1 MKKILLMGNPNVGK
15 SVVFARLT
23 GAKVI
28 ASNYPG
34 TTVDFYKGKI
44 KIGEEIY
51 ELIDAP
57 GTYSLEPSNKA
68 EEVAKKLLEE
78 ADIVINVVDATN
90 LERNLYLT
98 LQLLET
104 KKPMIVALNLWDEAK
119 HLGIKIDVEKLE
131 NELGVPVVPTVALTG
146 EGIKK
151 LVERIK
157 EAKGGNLKLEEAQ
170 RWAKIG
176 EIVKKVEKISHRHHT
191 WKDWLAEITIKPL
204 TGVPIAIIILAFC
217 FVIVRFIGEGIANLI
232 SPLFDAYLPL
242 LQRLADFLGDNIL
255 RDILVGQLIDG
266 KVSFEESMGL
276 LSTAL
281 YVPFG
286 VVLPYIIAFYVV
298 LSILEDTGYLPR
310 LATLTDNIFHRLG
323 MHGYGII
330 TVFLGLGCNV
340 PGAMATRSLETRKQ
354 RFISA
359 TLLAIAVPCMAQIAM
374 IFGALG
380 AYGMKYIA
388 MVFITLAILYFI
400 MGLILNRFVKGESPE
415 IFMEIPPYRKPS
427 LTAIAKKTWMRIQ
440 WFLRDAIPWLFFGVF
455 IINILYALH
464 ILDFIGNLLS
474 PIIVGWFG
482 LKREAAVALIAGFL
496 RKDLAVG
503 MLLPLQMTAKQ
514 LVIAITILAIY
525 FPCVATF
532 TTLMKELGLKDMF
545 KATLIMLFTAFVVG
559 GLQRILLLGI

>member
-388 MVFITLAILYFI
+388 IVFVTLAILYFL